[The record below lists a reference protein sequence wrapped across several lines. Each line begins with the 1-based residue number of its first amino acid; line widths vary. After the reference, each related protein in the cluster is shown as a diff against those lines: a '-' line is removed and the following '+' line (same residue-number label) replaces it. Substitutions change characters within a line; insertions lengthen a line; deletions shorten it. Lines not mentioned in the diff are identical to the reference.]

1 MPEFTEDELTE
12 KFNHIHARFSKNSR
26 SLRDGE
32 KKFFSAYLRRRS
44 LLGLERGDHSAEIAT
59 LTSEIQT
66 LAQEIA

>member
-1 MPEFTEDELTE
+1 MPVFSEDEITE
-12 KFNHIHARFSKNSR
+12 KFNRVNDLHQRMFPRTDAENAFLHA
-26 SLRDGE
+26 
-32 KKFFSAYLRRRS
+32 YHRRRQ